1 MFVRF
6 VVVSVVYLIH
16 RYMQCVNHAFK
27 VSVFEDTYNEN
38 ELNEMIESVGNA
50 QYILEI
56 MYNSDA
62 DDRDEITHNLIQ
74 LSKVELLLRNLKP

>member
-1 MFVRF
+1 MA
-6 VVVSVVYLIH
+6 LA
-16 RYMQCVNHAFK
+16 MAFLDGYK
-27 VSVFEDTYNEN
+27 LADATSNVFIDTVTSDLES
-38 ELNEMIESVGNA
+38 EMIEGMSVGNA